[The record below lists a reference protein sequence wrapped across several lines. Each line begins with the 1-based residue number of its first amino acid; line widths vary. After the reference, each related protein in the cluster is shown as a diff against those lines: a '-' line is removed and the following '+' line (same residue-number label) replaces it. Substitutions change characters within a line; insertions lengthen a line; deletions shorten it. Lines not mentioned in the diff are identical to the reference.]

1 MDGKHEL
8 TNTRAMN
15 IKYTSTQEIR
25 LFQEHL
31 LRKELS
37 YFNDRSPFYKRMFRR
52 EGIDI
57 RKIRTLEDLQ
67 HVPFTKKSDLQQCNQ
82 DFICVPKEQ
91 LIDYVT
97 TSGTLSDPATYAFT
111 DRDLDRLA
119 YNEKVSFE
127 CAGTKPGDLI
137 QLMTTMDKR
146 FVAGLAYFLGIRR
159 LGAGIIR
166 VGNGIPELQWD
177 TILRMRPDTIICV
190 PSFILRLIEYA
201 QDNGIDYRNSS
212 VKKAVCIGEN
222 LRNQDFSLNILGK
235 HIREKW
241 DITLV
246 STYASTELGATFCE
260 CTYGKGGH
268 HLPELVICEL
278 VDDNDRVVPPGE
290 AGELVITNL
299 GLEGMPLLRFRTGD
313 LARFHYEPCE
323 CGRKTMRI
331 SPLLGRKNQMIK
343 FKGTTLYPP
352 SLFDVLEDIPYIS
365 CYQVIL
371 GSNRMGTD
379 DVQVKISL
387 KEGHGDIPGDI
398 CKAVKDKFRAK
409 VRVAPGVE
417 VVPDAELKAGVYNEK
432 ARKAVKLVDQR
443 DHVQE

>member
-1 MDGKHEL
+1 MD
-8 TNTRAMN
+8 
-15 IKYTSTQEIR
+15 IKYTSTGEIK
-25 LFQEHL
+25 LFQENL
-31 LRKELS
+31 LRRELS
-37 YFNDRSPFYKRMFRR
+37 YLDERSPFYKKMFQR

-57 RKIRTLEDLQ
+57 RKIRTMEDLQ
-67 HVPFTKKSDLQQCNQ
+67 NIPFTQKSDLQQYNEE
-82 DFICVPKEQ
+82 FLCVPRDQ

-97 TSGTLSDPATYAFT
+97 TSGTLSDPATYALT

-127 CAGTKPGDLI
+127 CAGTKPGDI
-137 QLMTTMDKR
+137 VQLMTTMDKR
-146 FVAGLAYFLGIRR
+146 FVAGLAYFLGIRS

-177 TILRMRPDTIICV
+177 TILRMKPNTIICV

-201 QDNGIDYRNSS
+201 EEHGIDYRNSS

-241 DITLV
+241 DIQLI

-260 CTYGKGGH
+260 CPYGKGGH
-268 HLPELVICEL
+268 HIPELVICEL
-278 VDDNDRVVPPGE
+278 VDEKDRVVPMGE
-290 AGELVITNL
+290 PGELVITNL
-299 GLEGMPLLRFRTGD
+299 KLEGMPLLRFRTGD

-371 GSNRMGTD
+371 RSNALGTD

-387 KEGHGDIPGDI
+387 KADHPDIPEDI
-398 CKAVKDKFRAK
+398 CKGVKDKFRAK
-409 VRVAPGVE
+409 VRVAPEVE
-417 VVPDAELKAGVYNEK
+417 VIPDPELKADVYNEK
-432 ARKAVKLVDQR
+432 MRKAVKLVDQR
-443 DHVQE
+443 DNNSG

>member
-1 MDGKHEL
+1 MD
-8 TNTRAMN
+8 
-15 IKYTSTQEIR
+15 IKYTSTGEIK
-25 LFQEHL
+25 LFQENL
-31 LRKELS
+31 LRRELS
-37 YFNDRSPFYKRMFRR
+37 YLDERSPFYKKMFQR

-57 RKIRTLEDLQ
+57 RKIRTMEDLQ
-67 HVPFTKKSDLQQCNQ
+67 NIPFTQKSDLQQYNEE
-82 DFICVPKEQ
+82 FLCVPKDQ

-97 TSGTLSDPATYAFT
+97 TSGTLSDPATYALT

-127 CAGTKPGDLI
+127 CAGTKPGDI
-137 QLMTTMDKR
+137 VQLMTTMDKR
-146 FVAGLAYFLGIRR
+146 FVAGLAYFLGIRS

-177 TILRMRPDTIICV
+177 TILRMKPNTIICV

-201 QDNGIDYRNSS
+201 EEHGIDYRNSS

-241 DITLV
+241 DIQLI

-260 CTYGKGGH
+260 CPYGKGGH
-268 HLPELVICEL
+268 HIPELVICEL
-278 VDDNDRVVPPGE
+278 VDEKDRVVPMGE
-290 AGELVITNL
+290 PGELVITNL
-299 GLEGMPLLRFRTGD
+299 KLEGMPLLRFRTGD

-371 GSNRMGTD
+371 RSNALGTD
-379 DVQVKISL
+379 DVHVKISL
-387 KEGHGDIPGDI
+387 KENHPEIPEDI
-398 CKAVKDKFRAK
+398 CKGVKDKFRAK
-409 VRVAPGVE
+409 VRVAPEVE
-417 VVPDAELKAGVYNEK
+417 IIPDAELKADVYNEK
-432 ARKAVKLVDQR
+432 VRKALKLVDQR
-443 DHVQE
+443 DNNSG

>member
-1 MDGKHEL
+1 MD
-8 TNTRAMN
+8 
-15 IKYTSTQEIR
+15 IKYTSTGEIK
-25 LFQEHL
+25 LFQENL
-31 LRKELS
+31 LRRELS
-37 YFNDRSPFYKRMFRR
+37 YLDERSPFYKKMFQR

-57 RKIRTLEDLQ
+57 RKIRTMEDLQ
-67 HVPFTKKSDLQQCNQ
+67 NIPFTQKSDLQQYNEE
-82 DFICVPKEQ
+82 FLCVPKDQ

-97 TSGTLSDPATYAFT
+97 TSGTLSDPATYALT

-127 CAGTKPGDLI
+127 CAGTKPGDI
-137 QLMTTMDKR
+137 VQLMTTMDKR
-146 FVAGLAYFLGIRR
+146 FVAGLAYFLGIRS

-177 TILRMRPDTIICV
+177 TILRMKPNTIICV

-201 QDNGIDYRNSS
+201 EEHGIDYRNSS

-241 DITLV
+241 DIQLI

-260 CTYGKGGH
+260 CPYGKGGH
-268 HLPELVICEL
+268 HIPELVICEL
-278 VDDNDRVVPPGE
+278 VDEKDRVVPMGE
-290 AGELVITNL
+290 PGELVITNL
-299 GLEGMPLLRFRTGD
+299 KLEGMPLLRFRTGD

-371 GSNRMGTD
+371 RSNALGTD
-379 DVQVKISL
+379 DVHVKISL
-387 KEGHGDIPGDI
+387 KENHPEIPEDI
-398 CKAVKDKFRAK
+398 CKGVKDKLRAK
-409 VRVAPGVE
+409 VRVAPEVE
-417 VVPDAELKAGVYNEK
+417 IVSDAELKADVYNEK
-432 ARKAVKLVDQR
+432 VRKALKLVDQR
-443 DHVQE
+443 DNNSG

>member
-1 MDGKHEL
+1 MD
-8 TNTRAMN
+8 
-15 IKYTSTQEIR
+15 IKYTSTKEIKQ
-25 LFQEHL
+25 FQDSL

-37 YFNDRSPFYKRMFRR
+37 YLNEKSPFYKRKFQN

-57 RKIRTLEDLQ
+57 RKIRTIEDLQ
-67 HVPFTKKSDLQQCNQ
+67 YIPFTKKSDLQQYNE
-82 DFICVPKEQ
+82 DFLCVPKSQ
-91 LIDYVT
+91 LVDYVT

-111 DRDLDRLA
+111 DKDLDRLA

-127 CAGTKPGDLI
+127 CTGTKRGDLL

-146 FVAGLAYFLGIRR
+146 FVAGLAYFLGIRM

-177 TILRMRPDTIICV
+177 TIERMKPDTIICV
-190 PSFILRLIEYA
+190 PSFILKLIEYA
-201 QDNGIDYRNSS
+201 EANGINYKNSS

-241 DITLV
+241 DIGLF

-260 CTYGKGGH
+260 CPYGKGGH
-268 HLPELVICEL
+268 HLPELVICEV
-278 VDDNDRVVPPGE
+278 VDDHDRIVPEGE
-290 AGELVITNL
+290 VGELVITNI
-299 GLEGMPLLRFRTGD
+299 GLEGMPLLRFRTSD
-313 LARFHYEPCE
+313 LVRFHYEPCE

-331 SPLLGRKNQMIK
+331 SPLLGRKNQMVK

-352 SLFDVLEDIPYIS
+352 SLFDVLEDIPFVS

-371 GSNRMGTD
+371 RNNLLGTD
-379 DVQVKISL
+379 DIVVRISL
-387 KEGHGDIPGDI
+387 KKGESDLPEDVS
-398 CKAVKDKFRAK
+398 KAVKDKFRAK
-409 VRVAPGVE
+409 VRVAPE
-417 VVPDAELKAGVYNEK
+417 VDIVSDELLKAEVYSDK
-432 ARKAVKLVDQR
+432 ARKAVKLVDER
-443 DHVQE
+443 K

>member
-8 TNTRAMN
+8 TNTRAMD

-201 QDNGIDYRNSS
+201 QDNGSI
-212 VKKAVCIGEN
+212 
-222 LRNQDFSLNILGK
+222 Q
-235 HIREKW
+235 
-241 DITLV
+241 
-246 STYASTELGATFCE
+246 ELE
-260 CTYGKGGH
+260 
-268 HLPELVICEL
+268 
-278 VDDNDRVVPPGE
+278 R
-290 AGELVITNL
+290 
-299 GLEGMPLLRFRTGD
+299 
-313 LARFHYEPCE
+313 
-323 CGRKTMRI
+323 
-331 SPLLGRKNQMIK
+331 
-343 FKGTTLYPP
+343 
-352 SLFDVLEDIPYIS
+352 
-365 CYQVIL
+365 
-371 GSNRMGTD
+371 
-379 DVQVKISL
+379 
-387 KEGHGDIPGDI
+387 
-398 CKAVKDKFRAK
+398 
-409 VRVAPGVE
+409 
-417 VVPDAELKAGVYNEK
+417 
-432 ARKAVKLVDQR
+432 
-443 DHVQE
+443 

>member
-1 MDGKHEL
+1 MD
-8 TNTRAMN
+8 
-15 IKYTSTQEIR
+15 IKYTSTGEIK
-25 LFQEHL
+25 LFQENL
-31 LRKELS
+31 LRRELS
-37 YFNDRSPFYKRMFRR
+37 YLDERSPFYKKLFQR

-57 RKIRTLEDLQ
+57 RKIRTMEDLQ
-67 HVPFTKKSDLQQCNQ
+67 NIPFTQKSDLQQYNEE
-82 DFICVPKEQ
+82 FLCVPRDQ

-97 TSGTLSDPATYAFT
+97 TSGTLSDPATYALT

-127 CAGTKPGDLI
+127 CAGTKPGDI
-137 QLMTTMDKR
+137 VQLMTTMDKR
-146 FVAGLAYFLGIRR
+146 FVAGLAYFLGIRS

-177 TILRMRPDTIICV
+177 TILRTKPNTIICV

-201 QDNGIDYRNSS
+201 EEHGIDYRNSS

-241 DITLV
+241 DIQLI

-260 CTYGKGGH
+260 CPYGKGGH
-268 HLPELVICEL
+268 HIPELVICEL
-278 VDDNDRVVPPGE
+278 VDEKDRVVPMGE
-290 AGELVITNL
+290 PGELVITNL
-299 GLEGMPLLRFRTGD
+299 KLEGMPLLRFRTGD

-371 GSNRMGTD
+371 RSNALGTD
-379 DVQVKISL
+379 DVHVKISL
-387 KEGHGDIPGDI
+387 KENHPEIPEDI
-398 CKAVKDKFRAK
+398 CKGVKDKFRAK
-409 VRVAPGVE
+409 VRVAPEVE
-417 VVPDAELKAGVYNEK
+417 IIPDAELKADVYNEK
-432 ARKAVKLVDQR
+432 VRKALKLVDQR
-443 DHVQE
+443 DNNSG

>member
-1 MDGKHEL
+1 MD
-8 TNTRAMN
+8 
-15 IKYTSTQEIR
+15 IKYTSTGEIK
-25 LFQEHL
+25 LFQENL
-31 LRKELS
+31 LRRELS
-37 YFNDRSPFYKRMFRR
+37 YLDERSPFYKKMFQR

-57 RKIRTLEDLQ
+57 RKIRTMEDLQ
-67 HVPFTKKSDLQQCNQ
+67 NIPFTQKSDLQQYNEE
-82 DFICVPKEQ
+82 FLCVPKDQ

-97 TSGTLSDPATYAFT
+97 TSGTLSDPATYALT

-127 CAGTKPGDLI
+127 CAGTKPGDI
-137 QLMTTMDKR
+137 VQLMTTMDKR
-146 FVAGLAYFLGIRR
+146 FVAGLAYFLGIRS

-177 TILRMRPDTIICV
+177 TILRMKPNTIICV

-201 QDNGIDYRNSS
+201 EEHGIDYRNSS

-241 DITLV
+241 DIQLI

-260 CTYGKGGH
+260 CPYGKGGH
-268 HLPELVICEL
+268 HIPELVICEL
-278 VDDNDRVVPPGE
+278 VDEKDRVVPMGE
-290 AGELVITNL
+290 PGELVITNL
-299 GLEGMPLLRFRTGD
+299 KLEGMPLLRFRTGD

-371 GSNRMGTD
+371 RSNALGTD
-379 DVQVKISL
+379 DVHVKISL
-387 KEGHGDIPGDI
+387 KADHPDIPEDI
-398 CKAVKDKFRAK
+398 CKGVKDKFRAK
-409 VRVAPGVE
+409 VRVAPEVE
-417 VVPDAELKAGVYNEK
+417 IVSDAELKADVYNEK
-432 ARKAVKLVDQR
+432 VRKALKLVDQR
-443 DHVQE
+443 DNNSG

>member
-1 MDGKHEL
+1 MD
-8 TNTRAMN
+8 
-15 IKYTSTQEIR
+15 IKYTSTGEIK
-25 LFQEHL
+25 LFQENL
-31 LRKELS
+31 LRRELS
-37 YFNDRSPFYKRMFRR
+37 YLDERSPFYKKLFQR

-57 RKIRTLEDLQ
+57 RKIRTMEDLQ
-67 HVPFTKKSDLQQCNQ
+67 NIPFTQKSDLQQYNEE
-82 DFICVPKEQ
+82 FLCVPKDQ

-97 TSGTLSDPATYAFT
+97 TSGTLSDPATYALT

-127 CAGTKPGDLI
+127 CAGTKPGDI
-137 QLMTTMDKR
+137 VQLMTTMDKR
-146 FVAGLAYFLGIRR
+146 FVAGLAYFLGIRS

-177 TILRMRPDTIICV
+177 TILRMKPNTIICV

-201 QDNGIDYRNSS
+201 EEHGIDYRNSS

-241 DITLV
+241 DIQLI

-260 CTYGKGGH
+260 CPYGKGGH
-268 HLPELVICEL
+268 HIPELVICEL
-278 VDDNDRVVPPGE
+278 VDEKDRVVPIGE
-290 AGELVITNL
+290 PGELVITNL
-299 GLEGMPLLRFRTGD
+299 KLEGMPLLRFRTGD

-371 GSNRMGTD
+371 RSNALGTD
-379 DVQVKISL
+379 DVHVKISL
-387 KEGHGDIPGDI
+387 KENHPEIPEDI
-398 CKAVKDKFRAK
+398 CKGVKDKFRAK
-409 VRVAPGVE
+409 VRVAPEVE
-417 VVPDAELKAGVYNEK
+417 IVSDAELKADVYNEK
-432 ARKAVKLVDQR
+432 VRKALKLVDQR
-443 DHVQE
+443 DNNSG

>member
-1 MDGKHEL
+1 MD
-8 TNTRAMN
+8 
-15 IKYTSTQEIR
+15 IKYTSTGEIK
-25 LFQEHL
+25 LFQENL
-31 LRKELS
+31 LRRELS
-37 YFNDRSPFYKRMFRR
+37 YFNERSPFYKKMFQR
-52 EGIDI
+52 EGVDI

-67 HVPFTKKSDLQQCNQ
+67 YIPFTQKSDLQQFNEE
-82 DFICVPKEQ
+82 FLCVPKDQ

-97 TSGTLSDPATYAFT
+97 TSGTLSDPATYALT

-127 CAGTKPGDLI
+127 CAGTKPGDI
-137 QLMTTMDKR
+137 VQLMTTMDKR
-146 FVAGLAYFLGIRR
+146 FVAGLAYFLGIRS

-177 TILRMRPDTIICV
+177 TILRMKPNTIICV

-201 QDNGIDYRNSS
+201 EEHGIDYRNSS

-241 DITLV
+241 DIQLI

-260 CTYGKGGH
+260 CPYGKGGH

-278 VDDNDRVVPPGE
+278 VDENDRVVPMGE
-290 AGELVITNL
+290 PGELVITNL
-299 GLEGMPLLRFRTGD
+299 KLEGMPLLRFRTGD

-371 GSNRMGTD
+371 SSNALGTD
-379 DVQVKISL
+379 DVHVKISL
-387 KEGHGDIPGDI
+387 KAGHPEIPVDI
-398 CKAVKDKFRAK
+398 CKGVKDKFRAK
-409 VRVAPGVE
+409 VRVAPEVE
-417 VVPDAELKAGVYNEK
+417 VVPDPELKADVYNEK
-432 ARKAVKLVDQR
+432 MRKAVKLIDHR
-443 DHVQE
+443 DNSPG

>member
-1 MDGKHEL
+1 MD
-8 TNTRAMN
+8 
-15 IKYTSTQEIR
+15 IKYTSTGEIK
-25 LFQEHL
+25 LFQENL
-31 LRKELS
+31 LRRELS
-37 YFNDRSPFYKRMFRR
+37 YLDERSPFYKKMFQR

-57 RKIRTLEDLQ
+57 RKIRTMEDLQ
-67 HVPFTKKSDLQQCNQ
+67 NIPFTQKSDLQQYNEE
-82 DFICVPKEQ
+82 FLCVPKDQ

-97 TSGTLSDPATYAFT
+97 TSGTLSDPATYALT

-127 CAGTKPGDLI
+127 CAGTKPGDI
-137 QLMTTMDKR
+137 VQLMTTMDKR
-146 FVAGLAYFLGIRR
+146 FVAGLAYFLGIRS

-177 TILRMRPDTIICV
+177 TILRMKPNTIICV

-201 QDNGIDYRNSS
+201 EEHGIDYRNSS

-241 DITLV
+241 DIQLI

-260 CTYGKGGH
+260 CPYGKGGH
-268 HLPELVICEL
+268 HIPELVICEL
-278 VDDNDRVVPPGE
+278 VDEKDRVVPMGE
-290 AGELVITNL
+290 PGELVITNL
-299 GLEGMPLLRFRTGD
+299 KLEGMPLLRFRTGD

-371 GSNRMGTD
+371 QSNALGTD
-379 DVQVKISL
+379 DVHVKISL
-387 KEGHGDIPGDI
+387 KENHPEIPEDI
-398 CKAVKDKFRAK
+398 CKGVKDKFRAK
-409 VRVAPGVE
+409 VRVAPEVE
-417 VVPDAELKAGVYNEK
+417 IVSDPELKADVYNEK
-432 ARKAVKLVDQR
+432 VRKALKLVDQR
-443 DHVQE
+443 DNNSG

>member
-1 MDGKHEL
+1 M
-8 TNTRAMN
+8 
-15 IKYTSTQEIR
+15 
-25 LFQEHL
+25 FQ
-31 LRKELS
+31 
-37 YFNDRSPFYKRMFRR
+37 R

-57 RKIRTLEDLQ
+57 RKIRTMEDLQ
-67 HVPFTKKSDLQQCNQ
+67 NIPFTQKSDLQQYNEE
-82 DFICVPKEQ
+82 FLCVPKDQ

-97 TSGTLSDPATYAFT
+97 TSGTLSDPATYALT

-127 CAGTKPGDLI
+127 CAGTKPGDI
-137 QLMTTMDKR
+137 VQLMTTMDKR
-146 FVAGLAYFLGIRR
+146 FVAGLAYFLGIRS

-177 TILRMRPDTIICV
+177 TILRMKPNTIICV

-201 QDNGIDYRNSS
+201 EEHGIDYRNSS

-241 DITLV
+241 DIQLI

-260 CTYGKGGH
+260 CPYGKGGH
-268 HLPELVICEL
+268 HIPELVICEL
-278 VDDNDRVVPPGE
+278 VDEKDRVVPMGE
-290 AGELVITNL
+290 PGELVITNL
-299 GLEGMPLLRFRTGD
+299 KLEGMPLLRFRTGD

-371 GSNRMGTD
+371 RSNALGTD
-379 DVQVKISL
+379 DVHVKISL
-387 KEGHGDIPGDI
+387 KENHPEIPEDI
-398 CKAVKDKFRAK
+398 CKGVKDKFRAK
-409 VRVAPGVE
+409 VRVAPEVE
-417 VVPDAELKAGVYNEK
+417 IVSDAELKADVYNEK
-432 ARKAVKLVDQR
+432 VRKALKLVDQR
-443 DHVQE
+443 DNNSG

>member
-1 MDGKHEL
+1 MD
-8 TNTRAMN
+8 
-15 IKYTSTQEIR
+15 IKYTSTGEIK
-25 LFQEHL
+25 LFQENL
-31 LRKELS
+31 LRRELS
-37 YFNDRSPFYKRMFRR
+37 YFNERSPFYKKMFQR
-52 EGIDI
+52 EGVDI

-67 HVPFTKKSDLQQCNQ
+67 YIPFTRKNDLQQYNEE
-82 DFICVPKEQ
+82 FLCVPKDQ

-97 TSGTLSDPATYAFT
+97 TSGTLSDPATYALT

-127 CAGTKPGDLI
+127 CAGTKPGDI
-137 QLMTTMDKR
+137 VQLMTTMDKR
-146 FVAGLAYFLGIRR
+146 FVAGLAYFLGIRS

-177 TILRMRPDTIICV
+177 TILRMKPNTIICV

-201 QDNGIDYRNSS
+201 EEHGIDYRNCS

-241 DITLV
+241 DLQLI

-260 CTYGKGGH
+260 CPYGKGGH

-278 VDDNDRVVPPGE
+278 VDENDRVVPMGE
-290 AGELVITNL
+290 HGELVITNL
-299 GLEGMPLLRFRTGD
+299 KLEGMPLLRFRTGD
-313 LARFHYEPCE
+313 LARFHYEPCQ

-352 SLFDVLEDIPYIS
+352 SLFDVLEGIPYIS

-371 GSNRMGTD
+371 LSNALGTD
-379 DVQVKISL
+379 DVHVKISL
-387 KEGHGDIPGDI
+387 KEGHPEIPADI
-398 CKAVKDKFRAK
+398 CKGVKDKFRAK
-409 VRVAPGVE
+409 VRVAPEVE
-417 VVPDAELKAGVYNEK
+417 VVPDPELKAEVYNDK
-432 ARKAVKLVDQR
+432 MRKAVKLVDDR
-443 DHVQE
+443 DNNPG

>member
-1 MDGKHEL
+1 MD
-8 TNTRAMN
+8 
-15 IKYTSTQEIR
+15 IKFTSTGEIK
-25 LFQEHL
+25 LFQENL
-31 LRKELS
+31 LRRELS
-37 YFNDRSPFYKRMFRR
+37 YFNERSPFYKKMFQR
-52 EGIDI
+52 EGVDI

-67 HVPFTKKSDLQQCNQ
+67 YIPFTQKNDLQQFNEE
-82 DFICVPKEQ
+82 FLCVPKDQ

-97 TSGTLSDPATYAFT
+97 TSGTLSDPATYALT

-127 CAGTKPGDLI
+127 CAGTKPGDI
-137 QLMTTMDKR
+137 VQLMTTMDKR
-146 FVAGLAYFLGIRR
+146 FVAGLAYFLGIRS

-177 TILRMRPDTIICV
+177 TILRMKPNTIICV

-201 QDNGIDYRNSS
+201 EEHGIDYRNSS

-241 DITLV
+241 DIQLI

-260 CTYGKGGH
+260 CPFGKGGH

-278 VDDNDRVVPPGE
+278 VDEKDRVVPMGE
-290 AGELVITNL
+290 PGELVITNL
-299 GLEGMPLLRFRTGD
+299 KLEGMPLLRFRTGD

-371 GSNRMGTD
+371 RNNDLGTD
-379 DVQVKISL
+379 DVHVRISL
-387 KEGHGDIPGDI
+387 KEGHPEIPEDI
-398 CKAVKDKFRAK
+398 CKGVKDKFRAK
-409 VRVAPGVE
+409 VRVAPEVE
-417 VVPDAELKAGVYNEK
+417 IVPDPELKAQVYNENM
-432 ARKAVKLVDQR
+432 RKAVKLMDQR
-443 DHVQE
+443 ENNPG

>member
-1 MDGKHEL
+1 MD
-8 TNTRAMN
+8 
-15 IKYTSTQEIR
+15 IKYTSTGEIK
-25 LFQEHL
+25 LFQENL
-31 LRKELS
+31 LRRELS
-37 YFNDRSPFYKRMFRR
+37 YLDERSPFYKKLFQR

-57 RKIRTLEDLQ
+57 RKIRTMEDLQ
-67 HVPFTKKSDLQQCNQ
+67 NIPFTQKSDLQQYNEE
-82 DFICVPKEQ
+82 FLCVPKDQ

-97 TSGTLSDPATYAFT
+97 TSGTLSDPATYALT

-127 CAGTKPGDLI
+127 CAGTKPGDI
-137 QLMTTMDKR
+137 VQLMTTMDKR
-146 FVAGLAYFLGIRR
+146 FVAGLAYFLGIRS

-177 TILRMRPDTIICV
+177 TILRMKPNTIICV

-201 QDNGIDYRNSS
+201 EEHGIDYRNSS

-241 DITLV
+241 DIQLI

-260 CTYGKGGH
+260 CPYGKGGH
-268 HLPELVICEL
+268 HIPELVICEL
-278 VDDNDRVVPPGE
+278 VDEKDRVVPIGE
-290 AGELVITNL
+290 PGELVITNL
-299 GLEGMPLLRFRTGD
+299 KLEGMPLLRFRTGD

-371 GSNRMGTD
+371 RSNALGTD
-379 DVQVKISL
+379 DVHVKISL
-387 KEGHGDIPGDI
+387 KENHPEIPEDI
-398 CKAVKDKFRAK
+398 CKGVKDKFRAK
-409 VRVAPGVE
+409 VRVAPEVE
-417 VVPDAELKAGVYNEK
+417 IIPDAELKADVYNEK
-432 ARKAVKLVDQR
+432 VRKALKLVDQR
-443 DHVQE
+443 DNNSG

>member
-1 MDGKHEL
+1 MD
-8 TNTRAMN
+8 
-15 IKYTSTQEIR
+15 IKYTSTGEIK
-25 LFQEHL
+25 LFQENL
-31 LRKELS
+31 LRRELS
-37 YFNDRSPFYKRMFRR
+37 YFNERSPFYKKKFQR

-67 HVPFTKKSDLQQCNQ
+67 YIPFTQKSDLQQYNEE
-82 DFICVPKEQ
+82 FLCVPKDQ

-97 TSGTLSDPATYAFT
+97 TSGTLSDPATYALT

-127 CAGTKPGDLI
+127 CAGTKPGDI
-137 QLMTTMDKR
+137 VQLMTTMDKR
-146 FVAGLAYFLGIRR
+146 FVAGLAYFLGIRS

-177 TILRMRPDTIICV
+177 TILRMKPNTIICV

-201 QDNGIDYRNSS
+201 EEHGIDYRNSS

-235 HIREKW
+235 NIREKW
-241 DITLV
+241 DIQLI

-260 CTYGKGGH
+260 CPYGKGGH

-278 VDDNDRVVPPGE
+278 VDENDCVVPMGE
-290 AGELVITNL
+290 PGELVITNL
-299 GLEGMPLLRFRTGD
+299 KLEGMPLLRFRTGD

-371 GSNRMGTD
+371 RSNALGTD
-379 DVQVKISL
+379 DVHVKISL
-387 KEGHGDIPGDI
+387 KEEYPEIPADI
-398 CKAVKDKFRAK
+398 CKGVKDKFRAK
-409 VRVAPGVE
+409 VRVAPEVE
-417 VVPDAELKAGVYNEK
+417 VVPDTELKAEVYNDK
-432 ARKAVKLVDQR
+432 MRKAVKLVDNR
-443 DHVQE
+443 DNSPG

>member
-1 MDGKHEL
+1 MD
-8 TNTRAMN
+8 
-15 IKYTSTQEIR
+15 IKYTSTGEIK
-25 LFQEHL
+25 LFQENL
-31 LRKELS
+31 LRRELS
-37 YFNDRSPFYKRMFRR
+37 YLDERSPFYKKLFQR

-57 RKIRTLEDLQ
+57 RKIRTMEDLQ
-67 HVPFTKKSDLQQCNQ
+67 NIPFTQKSDLQQYNEE
-82 DFICVPKEQ
+82 FLCVPKDQ

-97 TSGTLSDPATYAFT
+97 TSGTLSDPATYALT

-127 CAGTKPGDLI
+127 CAGTKPGDI
-137 QLMTTMDKR
+137 VQLMTTMDKR
-146 FVAGLAYFLGIRR
+146 FVAGLAYFLGIRS

-177 TILRMRPDTIICV
+177 TILRMKPNTIICV

-201 QDNGIDYRNSS
+201 EEHGIDYRNSS

-241 DITLV
+241 DIQLI

-260 CTYGKGGH
+260 CPYGKGGH
-268 HLPELVICEL
+268 HIPELVICEL
-278 VDDNDRVVPPGE
+278 VDEKDRVVPMGE
-290 AGELVITNL
+290 PGELVITNL
-299 GLEGMPLLRFRTGD
+299 KLEGMALLRFRTGD

-371 GSNRMGTD
+371 RSNALGTD
-379 DVQVKISL
+379 DVHVKISL
-387 KEGHGDIPGDI
+387 KENHPEIPEDI
-398 CKAVKDKFRAK
+398 CKGVKDKFRAK
-409 VRVAPGVE
+409 VRVAPEVE
-417 VVPDAELKAGVYNEK
+417 IVSDAELKADVYNEK
-432 ARKAVKLVDQR
+432 VRKALKLVDQR
-443 DHVQE
+443 DNNSG

>member
-1 MDGKHEL
+1 MD
-8 TNTRAMN
+8 
-15 IKYTSTQEIR
+15 IKYTSTGEIK
-25 LFQEHL
+25 LFQENL
-31 LRKELS
+31 LRRELS
-37 YFNDRSPFYKRMFRR
+37 YLDERSPFYKKLFQR

-57 RKIRTLEDLQ
+57 RKIRTMEDLQ
-67 HVPFTKKSDLQQCNQ
+67 NIPFTQKSDLQQYNEE
-82 DFICVPKEQ
+82 FLCVPRDQ

-97 TSGTLSDPATYAFT
+97 TSGTLSDPATYALT

-127 CAGTKPGDLI
+127 CAGTKPGDI
-137 QLMTTMDKR
+137 VQLMTTMDKR
-146 FVAGLAYFLGIRR
+146 FVAGLAYFLGIRS

-177 TILRMRPDTIICV
+177 TILRMKPNTIICV

-201 QDNGIDYRNSS
+201 EEHGIDYRNSS

-241 DITLV
+241 DIQLI

-260 CTYGKGGH
+260 CPYGKGGH
-268 HLPELVICEL
+268 HIPELVICEL
-278 VDDNDRVVPPGE
+278 VDEKDRVVPMGE
-290 AGELVITNL
+290 PGELVITNL
-299 GLEGMPLLRFRTGD
+299 KLEGMPLLRFRTGD

-371 GSNRMGTD
+371 RSNALGTD
-379 DVQVKISL
+379 DVHVKISL
-387 KEGHGDIPGDI
+387 KENHPEIPEDI
-398 CKAVKDKFRAK
+398 CKGVKDKFRAK
-409 VRVAPGVE
+409 VRVAPEVE
-417 VVPDAELKAGVYNEK
+417 IIPDAELKADVYNEK
-432 ARKAVKLVDQR
+432 VRKALKLVDQR
-443 DHVQE
+443 DNNSG

>member
-1 MDGKHEL
+1 MD
-8 TNTRAMN
+8 
-15 IKYTSTQEIR
+15 IKYTSTGEIK
-25 LFQEHL
+25 LFQEKL
-31 LRKELS
+31 LRRELS
-37 YFNDRSPFYKRMFRR
+37 YISERSPFYKRMFQR

-67 HVPFTKKSDLQQCNQ
+67 YMPFTKKSDLQQFNE
-82 DFICVPKEQ
+82 DFICVPKEH

-97 TSGTLSDPATYAFT
+97 TSGTLSDPATYALT

-127 CAGTKPGDLI
+127 CAGTKPGDLV

-146 FVAGLAYFLGIRR
+146 FVAGLAYYLGIRN

-177 TILRMRPDTIICV
+177 TITRMRPNTIICV
-190 PSFILRLIEYA
+190 PSFILKLIEFA
-201 QDNGIDYRNSS
+201 EENNIDYRNSS
-212 VKKAVCIGEN
+212 IKKAVCIGEN
-222 LRNQDFSLNILGK
+222 LRNQDFSLNILGS

-241 DITLV
+241 DISLI

-260 CTYGKGGH
+260 CPYGKGGH

-278 VDDNDRVVPPGE
+278 VDDNDRVVPQGE
-290 AGELVITNL
+290 TGELVITNL

-352 SLFDVLEDIPYIS
+352 SLFDVLEDIWFIS

-371 GSNRMGTD
+371 LSNELGTD
-379 DVQVKISL
+379 DVRVKVSL
-387 KEGHGDIPGDI
+387 KEGLKNIPEDI

-409 VRVAPGVE
+409 VRVAPEVE
-417 VVPDAELKAGVYNEK
+417 VVPNRELKAEVNNDK
-432 ARKAVKLVDQR
+432 MRKAVKLIDKR
-443 DHVQE
+443 THVTG

>member
-1 MDGKHEL
+1 MD
-8 TNTRAMN
+8 
-15 IKYTSTQEIR
+15 IKYTSTGEIK
-25 LFQEHL
+25 LFQENL
-31 LRKELS
+31 LRRELS
-37 YFNDRSPFYKRMFRR
+37 YLDERSPFYKKLFQR

-57 RKIRTLEDLQ
+57 RKIRTMEDLQ
-67 HVPFTKKSDLQQCNQ
+67 NIPFTQKSDLQQYNEE
-82 DFICVPKEQ
+82 FLCVPRDQ

-97 TSGTLSDPATYAFT
+97 TSGTLSDPATYALT

-127 CAGTKPGDLI
+127 CAGTKPGDI
-137 QLMTTMDKR
+137 VQLMTTMDKR
-146 FVAGLAYFLGIRR
+146 FVAGLAYFLGIRS

-177 TILRMRPDTIICV
+177 TILRMKPNTIICV

-201 QDNGIDYRNSS
+201 EEHGIDYRNSS

-241 DITLV
+241 DIQLI

-260 CTYGKGGH
+260 CPYGKGGH
-268 HLPELVICEL
+268 HIPELVICEL
-278 VDDNDRVVPPGE
+278 VDEKDRVVPMGE
-290 AGELVITNL
+290 PGELVITNL
-299 GLEGMPLLRFRTGD
+299 KLEGMPLLRFRTGD

-371 GSNRMGTD
+371 RSNALGTD

-387 KEGHGDIPGDI
+387 KADHPDIPEDI
-398 CKAVKDKFRAK
+398 CKGVKDKFRAK
-409 VRVAPGVE
+409 VRVAPEVE
-417 VVPDAELKAGVYNEK
+417 IIPDPELKADVYNEK
-432 ARKAVKLVDQR
+432 MRKAVKLVDQR
-443 DHVQE
+443 DNNSG

>member
-1 MDGKHEL
+1 MD
-8 TNTRAMN
+8 
-15 IKYTSTQEIR
+15 IKYTSTGEIK
-25 LFQEHL
+25 LFQENL
-31 LRKELS
+31 LRRELS
-37 YFNDRSPFYKRMFRR
+37 YLDERSPFYKKMFQR

-57 RKIRTLEDLQ
+57 RKIRTMEDLQ
-67 HVPFTKKSDLQQCNQ
+67 NIPFTQKSDLQQYNEE
-82 DFICVPKEQ
+82 FLCVPKDQ

-97 TSGTLSDPATYAFT
+97 TSGTLSDPATYALT

-127 CAGTKPGDLI
+127 CAGTKPGDI
-137 QLMTTMDKR
+137 VQLMTTMDKR
-146 FVAGLAYFLGIRR
+146 FVAGLAYFLGIRS

-177 TILRMRPDTIICV
+177 TILRMKPNTIICV

-201 QDNGIDYRNSS
+201 EEHGIDYRNSS

-241 DITLV
+241 DIQLI

-260 CTYGKGGH
+260 CPYGKGGH
-268 HLPELVICEL
+268 HIPELVICEL
-278 VDDNDRVVPPGE
+278 VDEKDRVVPMGE
-290 AGELVITNL
+290 PGELVITNL
-299 GLEGMPLLRFRTGD
+299 KLEGMPLLRFRTGD

-371 GSNRMGTD
+371 RSNALGTD
-379 DVQVKISL
+379 DVHVKISL
-387 KEGHGDIPGDI
+387 KENHPEIPEDI
-398 CKAVKDKFRAK
+398 CKGVKDKFRAK
-409 VRVAPGVE
+409 VRVAPEVE
-417 VVPDAELKAGVYNEK
+417 IVSDAELKADVYNEK
-432 ARKAVKLVDQR
+432 VRKALKLVDQR
-443 DHVQE
+443 DNNSG

>member
-1 MDGKHEL
+1 MD
-8 TNTRAMN
+8 
-15 IKYTSTQEIR
+15 IKYTSTGEIK
-25 LFQEHL
+25 LFQENL
-31 LRKELS
+31 LRRELS
-37 YFNDRSPFYKRMFRR
+37 YLDERSPFYKKLFQR

-57 RKIRTLEDLQ
+57 RKIRTMEDLQ
-67 HVPFTKKSDLQQCNQ
+67 NIPFTQKSDLQQYNEE
-82 DFICVPKEQ
+82 FLCVPRDQ

-97 TSGTLSDPATYAFT
+97 TSGTLSDPATYALT

-127 CAGTKPGDLI
+127 CAGTKPGDI
-137 QLMTTMDKR
+137 VQLMTTMDKR
-146 FVAGLAYFLGIRR
+146 FVAGLAYFLGIRS

-177 TILRMRPDTIICV
+177 TILRMKPNTIICV

-201 QDNGIDYRNSS
+201 EEHGIDYRNSS

-241 DITLV
+241 DIQLI

-260 CTYGKGGH
+260 CPYGKGGH
-268 HLPELVICEL
+268 HIPELVICEL
-278 VDDNDRVVPPGE
+278 VDEKDRVVPMGE
-290 AGELVITNL
+290 PGELVITNL
-299 GLEGMPLLRFRTGD
+299 KLEGMPLLRFRTGD

-371 GSNRMGTD
+371 RSNALGTD

-387 KEGHGDIPGDI
+387 KADHPDIPEDI
-398 CKAVKDKFRAK
+398 CKGVKDKFRAK
-409 VRVAPGVE
+409 VRVAPEVE
-417 VVPDAELKAGVYNEK
+417 VIPDPELKADVYNEK
-432 ARKAVKLVDQR
+432 MRKAVKLVDQR
-443 DHVQE
+443 DNNSG

>member
-1 MDGKHEL
+1 MD
-8 TNTRAMN
+8 
-15 IKYTSTQEIR
+15 IKYTSTGEIK
-25 LFQEHL
+25 LFQENL
-31 LRKELS
+31 LRRELS
-37 YFNDRSPFYKRMFRR
+37 YLDERSPFYKKLFQR

-57 RKIRTLEDLQ
+57 RKIRTMEDLQ
-67 HVPFTKKSDLQQCNQ
+67 NIPFTQKSDLQQYNEE
-82 DFICVPKEQ
+82 FLCVPKDQ

-97 TSGTLSDPATYAFT
+97 TSGTLSDPATYALT

-127 CAGTKPGDLI
+127 CAGTKPGDI
-137 QLMTTMDKR
+137 VQLMTTMDKR
-146 FVAGLAYFLGIRR
+146 FVAGLAYFLGIRS

-177 TILRMRPDTIICV
+177 TILRMKPNTIICV

-201 QDNGIDYRNSS
+201 EEHGIDYRNSS

-241 DITLV
+241 DIQLI

-260 CTYGKGGH
+260 CPYGKGGH
-268 HLPELVICEL
+268 HIPELVICEL
-278 VDDNDRVVPPGE
+278 VDEKDRVVPMGE
-290 AGELVITNL
+290 PGELVITNL
-299 GLEGMPLLRFRTGD
+299 KLEGMPLLRFRTGD

-371 GSNRMGTD
+371 RSNALGTD

-387 KEGHGDIPGDI
+387 KADHPDIPEDI
-398 CKAVKDKFRAK
+398 CKGVKDKFRAK
-409 VRVAPGVE
+409 VRVAPEVE
-417 VVPDAELKAGVYNEK
+417 VIPDPELKADVYNEK
-432 ARKAVKLVDQR
+432 MRKAVKLVDQR
-443 DHVQE
+443 DNNSG

>member
-1 MDGKHEL
+1 MD
-8 TNTRAMN
+8 
-15 IKYTSTQEIR
+15 IKYTSTGEIK
-25 LFQEHL
+25 LFQENL
-31 LRKELS
+31 LRRELS
-37 YFNDRSPFYKRMFRR
+37 YLDERSPFYKKMFQR

-57 RKIRTLEDLQ
+57 RKIRTMEDLQ
-67 HVPFTKKSDLQQCNQ
+67 NIPFTQKSDLQQYNEE
-82 DFICVPKEQ
+82 FLCVPKDQ

-97 TSGTLSDPATYAFT
+97 TSGTLSDPATYALT

-127 CAGTKPGDLI
+127 CAGTKPGDI
-137 QLMTTMDKR
+137 VQLMTTMDKR
-146 FVAGLAYFLGIRR
+146 FVAGLAYFLGIRS

-177 TILRMRPDTIICV
+177 TILRMKPNTIICV

-201 QDNGIDYRNSS
+201 EEHGIDYRNSS

-241 DITLV
+241 DIQLI

-260 CTYGKGGH
+260 CPYGKGGH
-268 HLPELVICEL
+268 HIPELVICEL
-278 VDDNDRVVPPGE
+278 VDEKDRVVPMGE
-290 AGELVITNL
+290 PGELVITNL
-299 GLEGMPLLRFRTGD
+299 KLEGMPLLRFRTGD

-371 GSNRMGTD
+371 RSNALGTD

-387 KEGHGDIPGDI
+387 KADHPDIPEDI
-398 CKAVKDKFRAK
+398 CKGVKDKFRAK
-409 VRVAPGVE
+409 VRVAPEVE
-417 VVPDAELKAGVYNEK
+417 VIPDPELKADVYNEK
-432 ARKAVKLVDQR
+432 MRKAVKLVDQR
-443 DHVQE
+443 DNNSG

>member
-1 MDGKHEL
+1 MD
-8 TNTRAMN
+8 
-15 IKYTSTQEIR
+15 IKYTSTEEIK
-25 LFQEHL
+25 LFQEDL
-31 LRKELS
+31 LRRELS
-37 YFNDRSPFYKRMFRR
+37 YLQDKSPFYRRMFQR

-67 HVPFTKKSDLQQCNQ
+67 TIPFTRKSDLQQFNE
-82 DFICVPKEQ
+82 DFICVPKDQ
-91 LIDYVT
+91 LTDFVT
-97 TSGTLSDPATYAFT
+97 TSGTLSDPATFAFT
-111 DRDLDRLA
+111 NRDLDRLA

-146 FVAGLAYFLGIRR
+146 FVAGLAYYLGIRS

-177 TILRMRPDTIICV
+177 TILRMKPDTIICV
-190 PSFILRLIEYA
+190 PSFIIKLIEYA
-201 QDNGIDYRNSS
+201 EENNIPYRKSS
-212 VKKAVCIGEN
+212 IRKAVCIGEN
-222 LRNQDFSLNILGK
+222 LRNQDFSLNILGR

-241 DITLV
+241 DIQLI

-260 CTYGKGGH
+260 CPYGKGGH

-278 VDDNDRVVPPGE
+278 IDDNDRVVSKGE
-290 AGELVITNL
+290 TGELVITNL

-313 LARFHYEPCE
+313 LARFHYEPCQ

-352 SLFDVLEDIPYIS
+352 SIFDVLEDIPYIS
-365 CYQVIL
+365 CYQVVL
-371 GSNRMGTD
+371 SCNELGTD
-379 DVQVKISL
+379 DVYVKVSL
-387 KEGHGDIPGDI
+387 KEGAVNIPEDVT
-398 CKAVKDKFRAK
+398 KAVKDKFRAK
-409 VRVAPGVE
+409 VRVAPE
-417 VVPDAELKAGVYNEK
+417 VGIVPDSELKAEVYNEK
-432 ARKAVKLVDQR
+432 MRKAVKLLDKRNNVPG
-443 DHVQE
+443 